1 MSSKRDLHINFK
13 IRLSS
18 LFTHIVTW
26 NKDQNVWNLHYI
38 SNFLCKFM
46 FSTTLLN
53 FRWSK
58 NWNVKI
64 QQVSHLHWILGKITS
79 EKQYGTFSRY
89 TLLYL
94 TIFTYFYL
102 YFKQSKDIHI
112 SQMGKLQQVCIPVGC
127 ILPAC
132 CPYLPACT
140 APGGCLLWGCLLLGV
155 CAQ

>member
-112 SQMGKLQQVCIPVGC
+112 SQMGKLMRLKFNQKMIW
-127 ILPAC
+127 ISRIEKNNHKRL
-132 CPYLPACT
+132 
-140 APGGCLLWGCLLLGV
+140 
-155 CAQ
+155 CAASMKINVMFCQ